1 MGLFVGS
8 DEAQAVYAGD
18 TPALAVYRGS
28 ELVWSSTPP
37 PEWVPPAS
45 DLTNTCDGPEGTEVT
60 VANSAGGGDPWQLVN
75 NWTYEDT
82 GMACPPVSQISIFQ
96 WDATG
101 IALPAPAIPDVQ
113 QSVGFWFRVDTL
125 TSARIHDM
133 RNSSN
138 NATYGAVELRPN
150 GALRVLAGTT
160 TVPES
165 ESPVLVLG
173 RRYWVTY
180 GLDNG
185 AVEGSHRLLIQHQT
199 GTVFHDWSGPLTGTG
214 DDIGFRRFGK
224 VTTSAA
230 GLWFGTVKATSGVST
245 GLPLEPA

>member
-1 MGLFVGS
+1 MGLLVGAK
-8 DEAQAVYAGD
+8 EALAVHVGAVD
-18 TPALAVYRGS
+18 ALAVYRGS
-28 ELVWSSTPP
+28 ELVWSSAPP
-37 PEWVPPAS
+37 PVYVPPAS
-45 DLTNTCDGPEGTEVT
+45 DLTNTCDGPEGTAVT
-60 VANSAGGGDPWQLVN
+60 VENSAGGGDPWHLVN

-138 NATYGAVELRPN
+138 NVTYGAVELRPN

-160 TVPES
+160 TIPES
-165 ESPVLVLG
+165 ESPVLEIG
-173 RRYWVTY
+173 RRYWVTH
-180 GLDNG
+180 GLDNS
-185 AVEGSHRLLIQHQT
+185 AAGSHRLLIQNPD
-199 GTVFHDWSGPLTGTG
+199 GTTVHDWSGSLTGTG

-230 GLWFGTVKATSGVST
+230 GLWFGTVKASSGVST
-245 GLPLEPA
+245 GLPLVAP

>member
-8 DEAQAVYAGD
+8 DEAKDVYAGD
-18 TPALAVYRGS
+18 TPALAVYRGAD
-28 ELVWSSTPP
+28 LVWQAPVYT
-37 PEWVPPAS
+37 PPAS

-60 VANSAGGGDPWQLVN
+60 VANSAGGGDPFQLVN

-101 IALPAPAIPDVQ
+101 IALPAPATPDVQ

-138 NATYGAVELRPN
+138 NVTYGGVELRPS
-150 GALRVLAGTT
+150 GAVRALAGTT
-160 TVPES
+160 TIPES
-165 ESPVLVLG
+165 ESPPLPVGG
-173 RRYWVTY
+173 RFWITY
-180 GLDNG
+180 GIDNSSS
-185 AVEGSHRLLIQHQT
+185 GSHTLIVQDPAGATIHQWT
-199 GTVFHDWSGPLTGTG
+199 AALTGTG
-214 DDIGFRRFGK
+214 DPIAFRRFGK

-230 GLWFGTVKATSGVST
+230 GLWVGGVAASSGTAT
-245 GLPLEPA
+245 GLPLVPP